1 LWAYW
6 PILRLHKTAVS
17 IAQNS
22 QFFKL
27 YQEDGWTNNHFVV
40 SVLIIQFWSVLMQQ
54 VNMLDPME
62 KEVFFDLNFVIY
74 LSEMLNEEW
83 IFAFKYDILMNSM
96 VVVLTLKCVNHF

>member
-1 LWAYW
+1 
-6 PILRLHKTAVS
+6 
-17 IAQNS
+17 
-22 QFFKL
+22 
-27 YQEDGWTNNHFVV
+27 
-40 SVLIIQFWSVLMQQ
+40 MQQ